1 MMMMVNSRLYLS
13 FSPKAQ
19 IKVNGPELPSLEKG
33 LNRNSVISG
42 KEMLS

>member
-1 MMMMVNSRLYLS
+1 MMMMVNIRLYLS

-33 LNRNSVISG
+33 SNRSSVISK
-42 KEMLS
+42 KEMPS